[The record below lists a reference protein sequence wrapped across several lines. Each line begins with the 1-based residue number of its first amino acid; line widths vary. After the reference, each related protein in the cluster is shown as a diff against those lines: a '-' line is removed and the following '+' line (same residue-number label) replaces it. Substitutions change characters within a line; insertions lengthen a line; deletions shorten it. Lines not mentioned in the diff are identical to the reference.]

1 MSTKSGS
8 FALLTALLGAVVAL
22 SLPWAEDAHAQ
33 AQAATRNKIVFQVS
47 DAEPAK
53 WNLTL
58 NNIRNVQT
66 DLGAKNVEIEIVAY
80 GPGLGMLKAD
90 SVAGNRVADALA
102 GGVSVVACENT
113 MKNQKITRDDML
125 PKIGYVEA
133 GVVQLMKRQQQ
144 GWAYIRP

>member
-1 MSTKSGS
+1 MRTKSGS
-8 FALLTALLGAVVAL
+8 LTRFVALACALLALA
-22 SLPWAEDAHAQ
+22 LPWSEGAQ
-33 AQAATRNKIVFQVS
+33 AQVAARNKIVFQVS

-58 NNIRNVQT
+58 NNVKNVQT
-66 DLGAKNVEIEIVAY
+66 DLGAANVEIEIVAY

-102 GGVSVVACENT
+102 AGVSVVACENT

-125 PKIGYVEA
+125 PKIGYAEA

>member
-1 MSTKSGS
+1 MNSAADS
-8 FALLTALLGAVVAL
+8 FSRFLVLACAVLAFAM
-22 SLPWAEDAHAQ
+22 PWTDSARAQ
-33 AQAATRNKIVFQVS
+33 GATRNKIVFQVS

-58 NNIRNVQT
+58 NNVKNVQT
-66 DLGAKNVEIEIVAY
+66 DLGAGNVEIEIVAY

-102 GGVSVVACENT
+102 AGVSVVACENT

>member
-1 MSTKSGS
+1 MSSKSGS
-8 FALLTALLGAVVAL
+8 FARLAALLGAVVAL
-22 SLPWAEDAHAQ
+22 SLPWAGDAH

-58 NNIRNVQT
+58 NNIKNVQT

-80 GPGLGMLKAD
+80 GPGLGILKAD

-102 GGVSVVACENT
+102 AGVSVVACENT

>member
-8 FALLTALLGAVVAL
+8 FARWATLLCAVIALL
-22 SLPWAEDAHAQ
+22 LPWAEDAQ
-33 AQAATRNKIVFQVS
+33 AQVATRNRIVFQVS

-58 NNIRNVQT
+58 NNIKNVQT
-66 DLGAKNVEIEIVAY
+66 DLGAKNVDIEIVAY

-102 GGVSVVACENT
+102 AGVSVVACENT
-113 MKNQKITRDDML
+113 MKNQKITREDML

>member
-1 MSTKSGS
+1 MSINSSLMVRS
-8 FALLTALLGAVVAL
+8 FGMAGAIVAL
-22 SLPWAEDAHAQ
+22 ALSFSGDVP
-33 AQAATRNKIVFQVS
+33 AQAAVRNKIVFQVS
-47 DAEPAK
+47 DADPAK

-58 NNIRNVQT
+58 NNVKNVQT
-66 DLGAKNVEIEIVAY
+66 DLGANNVEIEIVAY

-90 SVAGNRVADALA
+90 SIAGNRVAEALA

-113 MKNQKITRDDML
+113 MKTQKITRDDML

>member
-8 FALLTALLGAVVAL
+8 FARLAALLCAVIVLA
-22 SLPWAEDAHAQ
+22 LPWVENAHAQ
-33 AQAATRNKIVFQVS
+33 VATRNKIVFQVS

-53 WNLTL
+53 WSLTL
-58 NNIRNVQT
+58 NNIKNVQT
-66 DLGAKNVEIEIVAY
+66 DLGANNVEIEIVAY

-102 GGVSVVACENT
+102 AGVSVVACENT
-113 MKNQKITRDDML
+113 MKIQKITREDML

>member
-8 FALLTALLGAVVAL
+8 FARLTALLGAVVAL
-22 SLPWAEDAHAQ
+22 SLPWAGDAQ

-58 NNIRNVQT
+58 NNIKNVQT

-80 GPGLGMLKAD
+80 GPGLGILKAD

-102 GGVSVVACENT
+102 AGVSVVACENT

-133 GVVQLMKRQQQ
+133 GVVQ
-144 GWAYIRP
+144 

>member
-1 MSTKSGS
+1 MNRTTAS
-8 FALLTALLGAVVAL
+8 FFRFLVLACAILAFAMLWTDSAR
-22 SLPWAEDAHAQ
+22 AQ
-33 AQAATRNKIVFQVS
+33 VATRNKIVFQVS

-58 NNIRNVQT
+58 NNVKNVQT

-102 GGVSVVACENT
+102 AGVSVVACENT

-133 GVVQLMKRQQQ
+133 GVVQLMIRQQQ

>member
-8 FALLTALLGAVVAL
+8 FARMAALLGAVVAL
-22 SLPWAEDAHAQ
+22 SLPWAGDAQ

>member
-8 FALLTALLGAVVAL
+8 FARWATLLCAVIALL
-22 SLPWAEDAHAQ
+22 LPWAGHAQ
-33 AQAATRNKIVFQVS
+33 AQVAARNRIVFQVS

-58 NNIRNVQT
+58 NNLKNVQT

-102 GGVSVVACENT
+102 AGVSVVACENT
-113 MKNQKITRDDML
+113 MKNQKITREDML

>member
-1 MSTKSGS
+1 MRTMSDS
-8 FALLTALLGAVVAL
+8 FARSAALSCVIIAVVLA
-22 SLPWAEDAHAQ
+22 WAGDAQ
-33 AQAATRNKIVFQVS
+33 AQVATRNKIVFQVS
-47 DAEPAK
+47 DAEPVK

-58 NNIRNVQT
+58 NNIKNVQT
-66 DLGAKNVEIEIVAY
+66 DLGTKNVEIEIVAY

-102 GGVSVVACENT
+102 TGVSVVACENT
-113 MKNQKITRDDML
+113 MKNQKITREDML